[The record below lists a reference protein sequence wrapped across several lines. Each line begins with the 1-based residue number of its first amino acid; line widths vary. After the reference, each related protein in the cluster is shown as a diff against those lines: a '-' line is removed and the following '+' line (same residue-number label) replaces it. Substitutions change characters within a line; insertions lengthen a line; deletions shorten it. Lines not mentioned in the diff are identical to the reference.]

1 MLKHPLIWSNSSMRV
16 TLVIQSMALGGAERV
31 MSILA
36 NTWAK
41 KGWEVTLLT
50 FSNDQDICR
59 YPLDNRVQYHRLN
72 LCQDSN
78 SLLESVKNTK
88 NRILTLRREIIKSQP
103 DVVISFMTSINVL
116 VLLATRGLKFPV
128 IVSERVFAGATG
140 LDHPL
145 WKLIKSF
152 AYSLADRVV
161 VQTERAALH
170 LPFFLQSRIDQI
182 PNPVLLP
189 PQKEFQKIP
198 HVGRSILAVGRLEAQ
213 KGFDLLL
220 QAFANLPES
229 AEPWTLTILGEG
241 SERENLEKLAD
252 ELDLGDR
259 LHLPGRMANIY
270 DWLQSA
276 DLFVMSSRFEGFP
289 NALCEAMACGLPV
302 ISTDC
307 PEGPREIIQDGV
319 DGLLVE
325 TENVVA
331 LTAALQT
338 LIEKPELRHQL
349 AQKAP
354 EVVSRLGIEKV
365 IHLWEDMIALALA
378 RRSKNPQRSLIQNS
392 GNSQVVNEAP

>member
-1 MLKHPLIWSNSSMRV
+1 MRV
-16 TLVIQSMALGGAERV
+16 TLINHSMALGGAERV

-36 NTWAK
+36 NTWAQ

-50 FSNDQDICR
+50 FSSDQDICR
-59 YPLDNRVQYHRLN
+59 YPLDSRVLYHRLN
-72 LCQDSN
+72 LCQDSS
-78 SLLESVKNTK
+78 SLLESIKNTQ
-88 NRILTLRREIIKSQP
+88 NRIFKLRREIVRSQP

-128 IVSERVFAGATG
+128 IVSERIFAGASG

-145 WKLIKSF
+145 WKLIKNF
-152 AYSLADRVV
+152 AYRLADRIV
-161 VQTERAALH
+161 VQTQRAALH

-189 PQKEFQKIP
+189 PQKELQKIP
-198 HVGRSILAVGRLEAQ
+198 SVGRSILAVGRLEHQ

-220 QAFANLPES
+220 RAFANLPDYT
-229 AEPWTLTILGEG
+229 EPWTLTILGEG
-241 SERENLEKLAD
+241 ADREKLEKLAS
-252 ELDLGDR
+252 ELNLGDR
-259 LHLPGRMANIY
+259 LHLPGRMANVY

-302 ISTDC
+302 IATDC
-307 PEGPREIIQDGV
+307 PEGPREIIQNGI

-338 LIEKPELRHQL
+338 LIENPELRYQL
-349 AQKAP
+349 EKESPAI
-354 EVVSRLGIEKV
+354 VSRLGVEKV
-365 IHLWEDMIALALA
+365 IHLWEDTITLALA
-378 RRSKNPQRSLIQNS
+378 QRSKIKESKKPQRSLI
-392 GNSQVVNEAP
+392 